1 MPVGSSDV
9 ANLANTSNGTADAT
23 AAKVADGLQFGQ
35 STGGPGAVDAYTGV
49 IFQNYYI
56 LMENSGFILLED
68 GIGLIELEA

>member
-9 ANLANTSNGTADAT
+9 ANLANTSNGTADET

-35 STGGPGAVDAYTGV
+35 NTGGPGAVNAYTGV
-49 IFQNYYI
+49 VFQDYYI

-68 GIGLIELEA
+68 GIGYIQLEA